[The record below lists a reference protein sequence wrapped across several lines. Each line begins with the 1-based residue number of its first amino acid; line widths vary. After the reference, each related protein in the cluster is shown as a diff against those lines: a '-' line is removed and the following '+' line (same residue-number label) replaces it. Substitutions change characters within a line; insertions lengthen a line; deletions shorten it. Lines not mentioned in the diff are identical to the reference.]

1 MEKARL
7 DLRNKKGLEEL
18 GTKVDLQQTRIYGNS

>member
-18 GTKVDLQQTRIYGNS
+18 GRKVGLQQTRIYGNS